1 MVEQHRDDAL
11 PKYQRIAAELRA
23 AIESGRYGPGDR
35 LPGENQ
41 LRETHQVALMTARQA
56 LDVLK
61 NEGLAESRKGKGVFV
76 RSFRPIRRRG
86 VQRLARDVWN
96 AGESVWSDDGA
107 DRDLV
112 VDGLWVGGTVAVEPV
127 ARVLG
132 LAPGAAVCTRRR
144 RFVLDGKPV
153 LLSVSHLPAELV
165 AGSPITREDTGP
177 GGTYARLAEL
187 GHAPVRFREEIR
199 CRMPN
204 AVESE
209 RLALS
214 SGTPVVRICRTAFD
228 GAGRAVEFNEMTLD
242 ASAYVL
248 EYDFD
253 A

>member
-1 MVEQHRDDAL
+1 MAKQGAGEL

-23 AIESGRYGPGDR
+23 AIESGQYGPGDQ

-41 LRETHQVALMTARQA
+41 LKETHQVALMTARQA

-61 NEGLAESRKGKGVFV
+61 NEGIAESRKGKGVFV
-76 RSFRPIRRRG
+76 RAFRPVRRRG
-86 VQRLARDVWN
+86 VQRLSQEVW
-96 AGESVWSDDGA
+96 GSGRSVWADDAA

-112 VDGLWVGGTVAVEPV
+112 VDGIEVGEAPATEPV

-132 LAPGAAVCTRRR
+132 LEPGAAVCTRHR

-165 AGSPITREDTGP
+165 AGSPVTQEDTGP

-187 GHAPVRFREEIR
+187 GHKPVRFREEVR
-199 CRMPN
+199 SRMPS
-204 AVESE
+204 AAETRQLE
-209 RLALS
+209 LS
-214 SGTPVVRICRTAFD
+214 AGTPVMRICRTAFD
-228 GAGRAVEFNEMTLD
+228 GDGRAVELNEMTLD
-242 ASAYVL
+242 AAAYVL
-248 EYDFD
+248 EYDIE